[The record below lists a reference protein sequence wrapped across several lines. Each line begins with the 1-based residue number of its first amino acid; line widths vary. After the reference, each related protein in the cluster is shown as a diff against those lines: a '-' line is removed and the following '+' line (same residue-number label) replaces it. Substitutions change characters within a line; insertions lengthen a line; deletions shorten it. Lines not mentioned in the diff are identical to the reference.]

1 MSFWQL
7 DSRCVAILRY
17 LADSEDTLSIQE
29 ISRFFNVS
37 VRSVYYDL
45 SKIND
50 WLQTQHVSAIM
61 VERNRGVYVTKIQS
75 EKIKALLKSSENTAY
90 YVLSP
95 KERHR
100 IQICTLLSADSPVF
114 VEQLSHLCSISRN
127 TTFNDL
133 KLVREKIAR
142 YGLELTYEIQ
152 KGYEVKGAT
161 FQQRAVFLYYFS
173 PLISLLENNQLATI
187 DDLPFYD
194 RSLIDHYVRVLQNIE
209 TQLDTTYVEGMVL
222 SLATLITVIMKRK
235 TNIDLSDIETKDIL
249 QTREFQMVE
258 NLLNE
263 LPKSEQIY
271 VAMHM
276 LGSRVQIN
284 TLYTNKSE
292 KPFLIDVAR
301 KLVKEF
307 ELLACL
313 EFDDRD
319 QLISLIAN
327 HLSMSIYRY
336 KFGIQ
341 IGNPL
346 MSDIMASYPDLFE
359 LTLKASKVLKDSLM
373 MPIPDFEIAYI
384 TMHLGGYLR
393 RNTRLQHT
401 FDVLIVCPNGIS
413 TASILRGEVEALH
426 PNLRILDIVGI
437 DGITPYL
444 DRCDFI
450 ISTVDLNAPVPVIKV
465 KPIITEDD
473 RLRILSRIVKND
485 QVKKSTSGVTLEGV
499 LSIVSNY
506 VTAESY
512 SKLKKDLTQ
521 LFNPAMM
528 MDNASKDSSIR
539 LEDVLFEHR
548 IQRVDSISSWEK
560 SITCAAKPLL
570 DEKTI
575 ETSYI
580 EAMIAGVHR
589 YGPYIVIG
597 EGVAL
602 AHALPQDGVNAL
614 SVSLM
619 SLNKPVCFQDRAVS
633 LIFVLA
639 PIDKS
644 SHLGIMKDLMS
655 VVSDEQTIAKLKTG
669 SARDI
674 VLAIKAVTTQ
684 KEQVPYD
691 D

>member
-1 MSFWQL
+1 MTFWQL

-17 LADSEDTLSIQE
+17 LSDSEETLSIQE

-45 SKIND
+45 NKIND
-50 WLQTQHVSAIM
+50 WLSTQHVSAIL

-100 IQICTLLSADSPVF
+100 IQICTLLSANTPVF

-133 KLVREKIAR
+133 KIVREKLLR
-142 YGLELTYEIQ
+142 YGLELTFETQNGYEI
-152 KGYEVKGAT
+152 KGPT

-187 DDLPFYD
+187 NELPFYD
-194 RSLIDHYVRVLQNIE
+194 RTLIKQYLVILQNIE
-209 TQLDTTYVEGMVL
+209 TQLDTSYVEGMTL
-222 SLATLITVIMKRK
+222 SLAALISVIILRSD
-235 TNIDLSDIETKDIL
+235 NINLSDIDAQDIL
-249 QTREFQMVE
+249 QTKEFQMVE
-258 NLLNE
+258 NLLTQ
-263 LPKSEQIY
+263 LPQSEQIY

-284 TLYTNKSE
+284 TIYDTKNE
-292 KPFLIDVAR
+292 KPYLHNLANQ
-301 KLVKEF
+301 LVKEF
-307 ELLACL
+307 EILACI
-313 EFDDRD
+313 EFDDRE

-346 MSDIMASYPDLFE
+346 MADIMASYPDLFE
-359 LTLKASKVLKDSLM
+359 LTVKASKVLKDGLM

-393 RNTRLQHT
+393 RNNRLQRD
-401 FDVLIVCPNGIS
+401 FQVLIVCPNGIS
-413 TASILRGEVEALH
+413 TATILRGEVEALH
-426 PNLRILDIVGI
+426 PSLKILDIVGV
-437 DGITPYL
+437 DGIHKYL
-444 DRCDFI
+444 NQIDFI
-450 ISTVDLNAPVPVIKV
+450 ISTVDINAPVPVIKV

-473 RLRILSRIVKND
+473 RLRILSRIVNTE
-485 QVKKSTSGVTLEGV
+485 QVKKIQNGVNLESV

-506 VTAESY
+506 IDQDSLKKV
-512 SKLKKDLTQ
+512 KKDLAQ
-521 LFNPAMM
+521 LFNPVISTESV
-528 MDNASKDSSIR
+528 NKENSIR
-539 LEDVLFEHR
+539 LEDVLFERR
-548 IQRVDSISSWEK
+548 IKIVAEAKSWEEA
-560 SITCAAKPLL
+560 ITLAADPLL
-570 DEKTI
+570 KENTI
-575 ETSYI
+575 DYSYI
-580 EAMIAGVHR
+580 EAMIDGVNR

-597 EGVAL
+597 EDVAL
-602 AHALPQDGVNAL
+602 AHALPQDGVHAL
-614 SVSLM
+614 SMSLM
-619 SLNKPVCFQDRAVS
+619 ILKQPVCFKDRCVS
-633 LIFVLA
+633 LLFVLA

-655 VVSDEQTIAKLKTG
+655 VVSDQGLIDQIKKANP
-669 SARDI
+669 SDI
-674 VLAIKAVTTQ
+674 EVMIKSVTTQ
-684 KEQVPYD
+684 KEQVTYD